1 MSRCY
6 QHPNESPVAM
16 PGDPGVLVCR
26 KCPTV
31 VSGEPKS
38 WNRAGTRMQRNQP
51 KHASNAPTVSSGC
64 LPLIGL
70 IALAVLVA
78 LIGGA

>member
-6 QHPNESPVAM
+6 QHPSAAPVPL
-16 PGDPGVLVCR
+16 PGDPGVKVCS

-31 VSGEPKS
+31 VSGEPTS
-38 WNRAGTRMQRNQP
+38 WNRAGTRLQRNQP
-51 KHASNAPTVSSGC
+51 KHAGNAPATGC

-70 IALAVLVA
+70 VALAILAA
-78 LIGGA
+78 LTGGA